1 MRGLV
6 ILVTLCG
13 VVFGRAQISGEQQ
26 NVEEEIN
33 PVEIIDDSQFTK
45 ESEATT
51 EAVYSERKAKYRFL
65 PDQYNEESSPV
76 GVSRTCREK
85 NERYSIPGS
94 CDRYIECL
102 NGTAEEKTCPD
113 GLRYNP
119 NVNFNV
125 YPCQYPIDV
134 PCLERSAGLQPAQPT
149 EDCPHQFGYFKIGDA
164 KNCSGFRNCVN
175 GVAYDFTCPEGL
187 AFSSETYRCE
197 WPDESKDCDAEAFL
211 GFRCPPVPESR
222 ELGAP
227 AGFRFYRSPSN
238 CQNYFLCINGKP
250 RRLSCGGYSAFDESS
265 ESCISAV
272 DIPECPLELRTRAAQ
287 IIEEEKQRNTAEAAF
302 ARLRYAQSE
311 DVTESSTVSFDA

>member
-102 NGTAEEKTCPD
+102 VS
-113 GLRYNP
+113 LM
-119 NVNFNV
+119 
-125 YPCQYPIDV
+125 
-134 PCLERSAGLQPAQPT
+134 
-149 EDCPHQFGYFKIGDA
+149 
-164 KNCSGFRNCVN
+164 
-175 GVAYDFTCPEGL
+175 
-187 AFSSETYRCE
+187 
-197 WPDESKDCDAEAFL
+197 
-211 GFRCPPVPESR
+211 
-222 ELGAP
+222 
-227 AGFRFYRSPSN
+227 
-238 CQNYFLCINGKP
+238 
-250 RRLSCGGYSAFDESS
+250 
-265 ESCISAV
+265 
-272 DIPECPLELRTRAAQ
+272 PLIT
-287 IIEEEKQRNTAEAAF
+287 
-302 ARLRYAQSE
+302 
-311 DVTESSTVSFDA
+311 SSTKSLVRVSTRLL